1 MDGMTGDPA
10 RRAGGDGAVP
20 LDKTPGRIAGMFDAI
35 AHRYDGL
42 NHVLSAGLDRRW
54 RRQAVAAVGA
64 PAGARVLDVCT
75 GTADLAI
82 AACRGDAPAGAVLG
96 VDFAGAML
104 DIGRRKVR
112 ASGLGG
118 RVRLVR
124 GDACRLPC
132 GPATMDAATIGFG
145 IRNVVEP
152 AQAVREIAR
161 VLKPGGRLAILE
173 FGEPRL
179 PLIRGVYLWYFRH
192 VLPRVGRWLSRHAE
206 AYAYLPASVHA
217 FLGPDA
223 LAAVLR
229 ECGFDEVRVD
239 RLALGIVYLYVAR
252 KPMSN

>member
-1 MDGMTGDPA
+1 MTGDAA
-10 RRAGGDGAVP
+10 RGPGGDGTVP

-35 AHRYDGL
+35 AHRYDRL

-64 PAGARVLDVCT
+64 PAGARVIDVCT
-75 GTADLAI
+75 GTAELAI
-82 AACRGDAPAGAVLG
+82 AACGGGRPAGTVLG

-104 DIGRRKVR
+104 DIGLRKVR

-145 IRNVVEP
+145 IRNVVDP
-152 AQAVREIAR
+152 AATLREIAR
-161 VLKPGGRLAILE
+161 VLKSGGRLAILE

-179 PLIRGVYLWYFRH
+179 PLIRGVYLWYFRQ
-192 VLPRVGRWLSRHAE
+192 VLPRIGRWLSRHAD

-223 LAAVLR
+223 LAEVLR

-239 RLALGIVYLYVAR
+239 RLALGIVCLYVAR
-252 KPMSN
+252 KP